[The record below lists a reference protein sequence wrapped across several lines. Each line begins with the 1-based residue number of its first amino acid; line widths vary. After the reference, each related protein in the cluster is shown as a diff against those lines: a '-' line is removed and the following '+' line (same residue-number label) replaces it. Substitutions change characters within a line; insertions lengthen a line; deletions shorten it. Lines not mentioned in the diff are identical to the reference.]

1 MYRLWNIISSLVV
14 VLLMVGCATPQR
26 SVEMNDTE
34 HRVWSAS
41 EDFYYDNTDTLAHR
55 EISVVVRY
63 GMGYVADSVALS
75 VLCVSPDSLVVEEPF
90 TLHIPHLSDMR
101 PEVQSFPYR
110 RNVVLRERGRYLFR
124 LRPHESVEGISSV
137 GLVIS
142 EIEQNR

>member
-26 SVEMNDTE
+26 SVEMHDTE
-34 HRVWSAS
+34 RSVWSAS

>member
-1 MYRLWNIISSLVV
+1 MSCLLNTLSALVV
-14 VLLMVGCATPQR
+14 VLLMVGCASPQR
-26 SVEMNDTE
+26 SVEMHDTE
-34 HRVWSAS
+34 HSVWSES
-41 EDFYYDNTDTLAHR
+41 EDFYYDNTDTLSQR

-75 VLCVSPDSLVVEEPF
+75 ILCVSPDSLVVEEPF

-110 RNVVLRERGRYLFR
+110 RNVVLGKKGRYLFR

-137 GLVIS
+137 GLVIG
-142 EIEQNR
+142 ENNK